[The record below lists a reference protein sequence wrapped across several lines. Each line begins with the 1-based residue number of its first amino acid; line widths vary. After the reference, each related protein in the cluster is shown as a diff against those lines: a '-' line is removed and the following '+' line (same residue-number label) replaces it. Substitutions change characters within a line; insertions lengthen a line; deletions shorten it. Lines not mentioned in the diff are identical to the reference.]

1 VPPAQLKVQGV
12 EGRNT
17 PTGEQGQAE
26 TAGRDMTDLAV
37 YVLKQQSACACRVK
51 VTEYFPEAGWAGSE
65 NVIRSCMELMAE

>member
-1 VPPAQLKVQGV
+1 
-12 EGRNT
+12 
-17 PTGEQGQAE
+17 
-26 TAGRDMTDLAV
+26 MTDLAV